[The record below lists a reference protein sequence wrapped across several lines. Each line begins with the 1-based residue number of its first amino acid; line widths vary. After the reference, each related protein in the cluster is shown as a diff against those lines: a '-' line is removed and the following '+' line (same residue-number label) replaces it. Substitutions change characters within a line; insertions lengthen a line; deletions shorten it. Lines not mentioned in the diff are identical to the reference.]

1 MVSVL
6 EQTRVDVVDAL
17 KGAGLNAAQYVGEL
31 VQPPI
36 ALVMP
41 DQPYVTTTGVRFGNV
56 RVNLSVLLIGG
67 MGTNRS
73 AANALD
79 LMVEKAYAAMAD
91 NWDVTEV
98 SQPGEVT
105 LNGNSW
111 LGAVVSITTETKL

>member
-1 MVSVL
+1 MSVL
-6 EQTRVDVVDAL
+6 EQARAEVVDAL
-17 KGAGLNAAQYVGEL
+17 KGADLNAAEYVGEL

-41 DQPYVTTTGVRFGNV
+41 DEPYVTTTGVRFGNV

-67 MGTNRS
+67 RGTNRA

-79 LMVEKAYAAMAD
+79 LMIEAAYTALAD
-91 NWDVTEV
+91 DWDVTEV

-105 LNGNSW
+105 LSGNSW
-111 LGAVVSITTETKL
+111 LSAVVSITTETRL